1 MKKKLRLSRET
12 LRLLSADRL
21 DRAAGGATDLCTV
34 VCSVPCTNTR
44 RSGCCD
50 TGNTGDSCN
59 VFSCA
64 SCLLDT
70 CGCNTDWPC

>member
-12 LRLLSADRL
+12 LRHLANDPL
-21 DRAAGGATDLCTV
+21 DRVAGGDSLV
-34 VCSVPCTNTR
+34 VCSAVCGLTR
-44 RSGCCD
+44 KSGCCD

-64 SCLLDT
+64 SCLLAT
-70 CGCNTDWPC
+70 CGCDTNWPC